1 MDKLKLEAN
10 YRSDTSK
17 GHAKQIRRDG
27 FVTANVFG
35 HGSESVAVE
44 VKLQDLLDQIKQ
56 AEAGVKSLIDLKI
69 KGGPVKADGMVI
81 VKDFLKD
88 PITRKVMDIQFQR
101 ISMKE
106 KIHVGVP
113 IEMVGEAPGIKGGG
127 MLEQHLDELQVSCLP
142 GDIPTKIEI
151 DINNLELGGLIRVED
166 LAIADGV
173 EVLADL
179 ETLVVS
185 CRPPHIV
192 VEEAEAEEAAAE
204 GAEAAAPAEGE
215 AS

>member
-69 KGGPVKADGMVI
+69 KGTPVKADGMVI
-81 VKDFLKD
+81 IKDFIKD

-101 ISMKE
+101 VSMKE

-113 IEMVGEAPGIKGGG
+113 IEMIGEAPGVKGGG

-166 LAIADGV
+166 LAIADGI

-185 CRPPHIV
+185 CRPPHV
-192 VEEAEAEEAAAE
+192 AAEEVEAEEAAE